1 MNNIQRKAQLGLVA
15 IFTATAML
23 VPSSFAATQTQLRT
37 NTIEA
42 EEVPKMVCIRVP
54 NGWICYIPD
63 KAER

>member
-1 MNNIQRKAQLGLVA
+1 MKNIQRKIQFGLVT

-37 NTIEA
+37 NIIEL

-54 NGWICYIPD
+54 GGWLCYIPD
-63 KAER
+63 KGDR